1 MVAHVVASLF
11 GLCVFARMH
20 IYTGVFMYACVLCV
34 FCVELWV
41 LACLQVWLCM
51 SCECV
56 RVQLVS
62 CSCVCLCVACSV
74 ACVVVVVCVVV
85 YVFMCVCLPV

>member
-1 MVAHVVASLF
+1 MCMVAHVVASLF

-51 SCECV
+51 
-56 RVQLVS
+56 
-62 CSCVCLCVACSV
+62 CSCVFAYLCDCLLVVMFAIVGMVVCLCG
-74 ACVVVVVCVVV
+74 
-85 YVFMCVCLPV
+85 